1 MFDTARSAQSY
12 KSIQDSQL
20 SHHQHDITFLVG
32 ESQPK
37 PSLPNVAA
45 QKSSRHKGPPQ
56 RWCYPNPGPP
66 RTWRAARSALCCWKA
81 WCHQEFARRSKAAL
95 KDRIL
100 QSSILLNFITP
111 HIHTHIKAAGIW
123 EGVAS
128 TKKLKKTP
136 TKQSSK
142 AKDSLELPNHPHP
155 EGAPNMAQNTHAH
168 KRETW
173 TKSSSSTYKECQV
186 YAQICTSSSI
196 LSTSASGSYWSQ
208 SL

>member
-1 MFDTARSAQSY
+1 MVLSKPWTAPHLAGCALGALLL
-12 KSIQDSQL
+12 KS
-20 SHHQHDITFLVG
+20 LV
-32 ESQPK
+32 
-37 PSLPNVAA
+37 
-45 QKSSRHKGPPQ
+45 
-56 RWCYPNPGPP
+56 PP
-66 RTWRAARSALCCWKA
+66 RICQKINSSTEGQNFTEQHLTQLHHTTHTYT
-81 WCHQEFARRSKAAL
+81 HQSRRYM
-95 KDRIL
+95 RGGCI
-100 QSSILLNFITP
+100 N
-111 HIHTHIKAAGIW
+111 
-123 EGVAS
+123 
-128 TKKLKKTP
+128 KKTP

-186 YAQICTSSSI
+186 YAQIFTSSSI